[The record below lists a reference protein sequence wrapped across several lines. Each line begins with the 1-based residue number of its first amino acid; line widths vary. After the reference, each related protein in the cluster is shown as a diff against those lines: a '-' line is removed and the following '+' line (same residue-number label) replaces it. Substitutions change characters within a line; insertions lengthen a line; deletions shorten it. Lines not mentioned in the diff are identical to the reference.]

1 MKRNQGAHTAW
12 AEMLSK
18 GRVKAHRCGVHLT
31 HSLFVTLQTC
41 QRWLRGSLISTALVW
56 AVKTRRN
63 GSHLTIGVPPMARF
77 NMYYR
82 ALDFLYTV
90 EKGREK
96 ILLLQSR
103 KFAHSWFG
111 QCENRTFKKK
121 PYRSYNFS
129 WNSLINSPKTDVNL
143 LKERIWRIPD
153 VPRLRIS
160 KNDRYLIIGV
170 PHRLHLDVHG
180 NYIPM
185 QLHFSIRNLKRPVT
199 ISVILA
205 SCSCHELEYP
215 FTLALFK
222 VEMGS
227 LTVDA
232 AQDFN
237 APSWSPTETI
247 YWFLRC
253 CTTQKNVS
261 TWHKKFQRKTIV

>member
-1 MKRNQGAHTAW
+1 M
-12 AEMLSK
+12 
-18 GRVKAHRCGVHLT
+18 C
-31 HSLFVTLQTC
+31 
-41 QRWLRGSLISTALVW
+41 
-56 AVKTRRN
+56 
-63 GSHLTIGVPPMARF
+63 
-77 NMYYR
+77 YYK
-82 ALDFLYTV
+82 Y
-90 EKGREK
+90 
-96 ILLLQSR
+96 
-103 KFAHSWFG
+103 
-111 QCENRTFKKK
+111 
-121 PYRSYNFS
+121 
-129 WNSLINSPKTDVNL
+129 
-143 LKERIWRIPD
+143 

-160 KNDRYLIIGV
+160 KNDCYIIIGV

-247 YWFLRC
+247 Y
-253 CTTQKNVS
+253 
-261 TWHKKFQRKTIV
+261 